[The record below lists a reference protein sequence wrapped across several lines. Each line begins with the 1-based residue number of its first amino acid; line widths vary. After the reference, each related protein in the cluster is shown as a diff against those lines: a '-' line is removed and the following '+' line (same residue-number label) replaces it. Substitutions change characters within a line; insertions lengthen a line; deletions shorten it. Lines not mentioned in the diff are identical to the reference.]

1 MEKYRRYP
9 MALYGNSYQLLT
21 KSKLATQRA
30 AQDSFQEKQKIKLNA

>member
-21 KSKLATQRA
+21 KSKLATRRDTQGF
-30 AQDSFQEKQKIKLNA
+30 FQEKYKIKLNA